1 MRKYRVEVTEQVT
14 YMFEM
19 QITDDAADEREE
31 AFQIWESKAQP
42 DRELEWMVDGKVTE
56 FHVIRD
62 ILKREEGD
70 DETSI

>member
-19 QITDDAADEREE
+19 QVSDDVEDEREE
-31 AFQIWESKAQP
+31 AFRVWESKAQS
-42 DRELEWMVDGKVTE
+42 DRELDWMVDGVVTE

-62 ILKREEGD
+62 ILKREDGGR
-70 DETSI
+70 